1 MTKRSLN
8 IAVTI
13 GDPAGIG
20 PEIVARLFAGYA
32 PEGSRAVLV
41 GAPSAYGPWLEQAG
55 LDAPVL
61 SDASEVARLGPAEPA
76 VVILDTGIT
85 DEFFIGRESAGGGK
99 HAGRAIELACELAEN
114 RSVAGIVTAPIS
126 KKSLNLGDFQY
137 PGHTEMLARYLN
149 SPRCQMMMVHEGLRV
164 VPLTRHLPIRDVAE
178 HVTGDSIMTCIRET
192 HAGLVSA
199 FGIPAPRIAVAGL
212 NPHAGDGGVIGTEDD
227 EIVAPALETLRS
239 EGIDVSGPHP
249 ADSMFQAAAEAL
261 GADAAEKTGAASA
274 PQGYDAYVSMYHD
287 QGLVPFKM
295 LAQRRGVNVTIGLP
309 VIRTSVDH
317 GSAYDIAGRGVAQT
331 DSLLA
336 AYQLA
341 EAVAART
348 V

>member
-20 PEIVARLFAGYA
+20 PEIVARLFAGYE

-55 LDAPVL
+55 LEAPVL
-61 SDASEVARLGPAEPA
+61 SDAAEVAALGPSEPA
-76 VVILDTGIT
+76 VVLLDTGVT
-85 DEFFIGRESAGGGK
+85 DEFFIGRESAGGGR
-99 HAGRAIELACELAEN
+99 HAGRAIELACELARN

-164 VPLTRHLPIRDVAE
+164 VPLTRHLPIRDVPE
-178 HVTGDSIMTCIRET
+178 HVTEDSIMTCVRET

-227 EIVAPALETLRS
+227 TVVAPALETLRS
-239 EGIDVSGPHP
+239 EGIDVSGPYP
-249 ADSMFQAAAEAL
+249 ADVMFQAAAEAL
-261 GADAAEKTGAASA
+261 SAGTGEKTGAASA
-274 PQGYDAYVSMYHD
+274 PRGYDAYVSMYHD

-341 EAVAART
+341 EAVAGR
-348 V
+348 